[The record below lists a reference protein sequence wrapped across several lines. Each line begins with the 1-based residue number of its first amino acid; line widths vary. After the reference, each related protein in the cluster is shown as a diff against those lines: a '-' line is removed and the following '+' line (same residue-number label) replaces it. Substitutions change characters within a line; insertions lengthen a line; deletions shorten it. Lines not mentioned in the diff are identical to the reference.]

1 MIDYELNESFSIK
14 DDKLAEWALKK
25 IAEGNQEKERL
36 ISIARAEIEELEA
49 KIEELN
55 TQYDKK
61 NEFLKYHLLNYFN
74 TVPHKST
81 KTQESYKL
89 LSGSLVMKKPTT
101 KIKRPDDDL
110 LLNILSLVD
119 HEGKYVEVIKKPK
132 WAEFKKTLTI
142 SGDQVIDE
150 NGEIL
155 CNIETEDVP
164 ASFDIKI

>member
-1 MIDYELNESFSIK
+1 MIDYELDEGFSIK

-25 IAEGNQEKERL
+25 IAENNQEKERL
-36 ISIARAEIEELEA
+36 ISIAKAEIEELQA

-55 TQYDKK
+55 TQYDNK

-89 LSGSLVMKKPTT
+89 LSGSLVMKKPTI
-101 KIKRPDDDL
+101 KIKKPDDNL
-110 LLNILSLVD
+110 LLDILSLVD
-119 HEGKYVEVIKKPK
+119 HEGKYIELVKKPK
-132 WAEFKKTLTI
+132 WAEFKKTLAI
-142 SGDQVIDE
+142 NGNQVVDE

-155 CNIETEDVP
+155 VNIETEDVP
-164 ASFDIKI
+164 ASFDIKF